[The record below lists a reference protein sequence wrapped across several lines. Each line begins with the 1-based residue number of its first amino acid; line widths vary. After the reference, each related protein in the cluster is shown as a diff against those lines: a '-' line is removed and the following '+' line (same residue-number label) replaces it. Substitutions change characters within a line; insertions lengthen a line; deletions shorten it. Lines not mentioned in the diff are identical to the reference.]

1 MRGCVLKDTL
11 SFETDLKTGRKKTGF
26 GLLLHN
32 LYKYRQLYIL
42 LIPGI
47 LHYIIFR
54 YLPMAG
60 IVIAFQDFDL
70 YAGILGSKFVGLK
83 HFINIFS
90 SNDMFRLIKNT
101 FLLGIYTLIFR
112 LPIPIMFA
120 IALNEI
126 KVSSVKKLVQSVSYF
141 PFLISLVVI
150 ASMVIDFLSPS
161 TGIINTILVSIG
173 FEKHYFMTDPK
184 WFRTI
189 YVISEVWQRF
199 GYDAIIYFS
208 AIGAIGTELYEAA
221 EVDGCSRAKRIWHI
235 TLPGLLPTICT
246 MTILNAG
253 SLFKIGADKVLLLYN
268 PLTYDTADVFGTFV
282 YREGLLRSNYS
293 YAAAAGLFESVV
305 AFAIVIFTNT
315 MSKRLSENS
324 LW

>member
-1 MRGCVLKDTL
+1 M
-11 SFETDLKTGRKKTGF
+11 
-26 GLLLHN
+26 
-32 LYKYRQLYIL
+32 
-42 LIPGI
+42 

-90 SNDMFRLIKNT
+90 SNDIFRLIKNT

-141 PFLISLVVI
+141 PSLISLVVI

-161 TGIINTILVSIG
+161 TGIINTILASIG

-184 WFRTI
+184 WFRKI

-253 SLFKIGADKVLLLYN
+253 YVFKIGADKVLLLYN
-268 PLTYDTADVFGTFV
+268 PFTYDTADVFGTFV
-282 YREGLLRSNYS
+282 YREGLLNSNYS